1 MFIPQKTVRPK
12 SHQPWITPELR
23 KLMNKRDRAYKKMK
37 KSGRQED
44 KDVARNLRRKAQQQL
59 RRNYWSYLNDTFE
72 EEEQRPQATKNK
84 KFWSFIKHQ
93 RTTNNGVAPLKKD
106 GRLYSDPKTQAEIL
120 NQQFQSVFSEGKE
133 YSSEEFQQKTGMNGT
148 KYPPMDEIDITTD
161 GVLKVLRSLDPNKAS
176 GPDGIGPRVL
186 REIAE
191 EVAPSLTILFQTSM
205 SSGVVP
211 ADWRDAYVTPIF
223 KKGEQYNPA
232 NYRPVSL
239 TCVICKVMEHVVSS
253 AMMGYLDSRRILTD
267 RQHGFRKGRS
277 CETQLLEFVDEI
289 VGHME
294 GGGQVDIL
302 IMDLTKAFDKV
313 NHSLL
318 LHKLHRYG
326 VQGHTNRWI
335 ASFLQNRQQA
345 VVVNGSCSEFVPV
358 RSGVP
363 QGSVLGPFLFLAYI
377 NDLPDNLTTN
387 SRLFADDTAVYNR
400 VCSTHD
406 QDVLQ
411 QDLHRL
417 ADWEM
422 SWDMQFHPAKC
433 NTLPVTRKRRPLQF
447 NYQLHDHHLEV
458 VDSAKYL
465 GVTLQNKMD
474 WEDHINSIW
483 TKANQVL
490 GFLRRNLKISS
501 PSIKAKAYKTFVRP
515 LLEYSASVWDPYEK
529 QHKVKLENIQRRAA
543 RFVLNRYQRSDSV
556 TTMLEILGWKPLEDR
571 RKKARLLMFY
581 KIKNNL
587 VNCPRLKEQLQ
598 SPRKRAQRCHDQQM
612 TQIAT
617 STDYRLM
624 SFLPRTIVDWN
635 SLPQDTVD
643 AKTPDT
649 FVSRPPQTAA
659 RKPLL
664 FIFNRRR
671 PLALAPAEWQ
681 LSVTC

>member
-1 MFIPQKTVRPK
+1 MLFKIRYAMVCMSSLK
-12 SHQPWITPELR
+12 E
-23 KLMNKRDRAYKKMK
+23 KM
-37 KSGRQED
+37 EPA
-44 KDVARNLRRKAQQQL
+44 VARQRRGHNSQYTLAA
-59 RRNYWSYLNDTFE
+59 LNIYNSLFCQ
-72 EEEQRPQATKNK
+72 EQ
-84 KFWSFIKHQ
+84 S
-93 RTTNNGVAPLKKD
+93 
-106 GRLYSDPKTQAEIL
+106 
-120 NQQFQSVFSEGKE
+120 
-133 YSSEEFQQKTGMNGT
+133 KTGT
-148 KYPPMDEIDITTD
+148 IYP
-161 GVLKVLRSLDPNKAS
+161 R
-176 GPDGIGPRVL
+176 
-186 REIAE
+186 
-191 EVAPSLTILFQTSM
+191 
-205 SSGVVP
+205 
-211 ADWRDAYVTPIF
+211 
-223 KKGEQYNPA
+223 
-232 NYRPVSL
+232 
-239 TCVICKVMEHVVSS
+239 
-253 AMMGYLDSRRILTD
+253 
-267 RQHGFRKGRS
+267 
-277 CETQLLEFVDEI
+277 
-289 VGHME
+289 
-294 GGGQVDIL
+294 
-302 IMDLTKAFDKV
+302 
-313 NHSLL
+313 
-318 LHKLHRYG
+318 
-326 VQGHTNRWI
+326 
-335 ASFLQNRQQA
+335 
-345 VVVNGSCSEFVPV
+345 
-358 RSGVP
+358 
-363 QGSVLGPFLFLAYI
+363 GSVLGPFLFLAYI

-433 NTLPVTRKRRPLQF
+433 NTRSVTRKRRPLQF

-617 STDYRLM
+617 STDYRLL

-649 FVSRPPQTAA
+649 FVSRVNRLPQAH
-659 RKPLL
+659 
-664 FIFNRRR
+664 
-671 PLALAPAEWQ
+671 
-681 LSVTC
+681 